1 MAFTSETVRVFLAV
15 LDAGSFSGA
24 ARALR
29 RVPSAVSMT
38 IANLEAE
45 LDLRLF
51 DRSGREPVPTDAARA
66 LEPQAR
72 AIAAQLRQLEAHA
85 LALHGG
91 LERRLGLAIASELLL
106 VPWSAPL
113 AQLAEEFPALEIELV
128 SGPQGD
134 MLRRLYDGEVQLAL
148 VFERPRIDDREAF
161 QEFSQELLVA
171 VVAPGHPLAAG
182 PARPSMNDL
191 IYARQ
196 IAVAGRD
203 PAAVDPRLLLSR
215 NVWRTDSHLATMLLV
230 EAGLGWAFL
239 PRALVGPAV
248 GTGRLVEIAFADMS
262 NELRLWV
269 DVVWRNDRPLGTGAR
284 RFLELIGT
292 RPRAA

>member
-29 RVPSAVSMT
+29 RVPSAVSMA

-66 LEPQAR
+66 LEPRAR
-72 AIAAQLRQLEAHA
+72 AIAAQMRQLEAHA
-85 LALHGG
+85 LSLHAG
-91 LERRLGLAIASELLL
+91 LESRLGLAIASELLL
-106 VPWSAPL
+106 VRWAEPL
-113 AQLAEEFPALEIELV
+113 ARLSAEYPALEVKVL
-128 SGPQGD
+128 SGPQD
-134 MLRRLYDGEVQLAL
+134 EMLLRLHDGAAQLAL
-148 VFERPRIDDREAF
+148 VFERPGLDDREDF

-171 VVAPGHPLAAG
+171 VAAPAHPLASG
-182 PARPSMNDL
+182 REPRSLTDL
-191 IYARQ
+191 IDVRQ
-196 IAVAGRD
+196 IAVAGR
-203 PAAVDPRLLLSR
+203 AADDPRVLLGR
-215 NVWRTDSHLATMLLV
+215 EVWRTDSHLATLQLV

-248 GTGRLVEIAFADMS
+248 ATGQLVEIAFADMS

-269 DVVWRNDRPLGTGAR
+269 DVVWRNDRPLGVGAR

-292 RPRAA
+292 RPRST